1 MIAVNKFWIA
11 WKFVGRSFR
20 ARSFHAWKLLPKH
33 CRNRPWDDQCTI
45 GVWSRPPPPDT
56 TSLLTW
62 DFVCFFDRPLGKCK
76 RWPQWQQNLK
86 PPIGGWDASFWNLNP
101 NKNSTPCMREIC
113 YILLTAFWCLAEWEF
128 VANDSCFPH
137 WGVSFEFSNREA
149 WFQTSKAKTGSQQK
163 GAVWVFF
170 RLWKVA
176 IVWRFSSNK
185 RVEKNLGWMTI
196 CGTNV
201 IQCTQRISIE
211 SCEERLTALDLL
223 NSWVLNLW
231 SLSFW
236 TTVVRFD
243 QCVLFQGTYSSIYL
257 Y

>member
-1 MIAVNKFWIA
+1 MRAVHKFWIA
-11 WKFVGRSFR
+11 WRFV
-20 ARSFHAWKLLPKH
+20 AQALPK
-33 CRNRPWDDQCTI
+33 QTF
-45 GVWSRPPPPDT
+45 GWSVYHRSLKPAPPPPDT
-56 TSLLTW
+56 TTLLTW
-62 DFVCFFDRPLGKCK
+62 DVVCFSDGPLGKCK

-86 PPIGGWDASFWNLNP
+86 PPSWLTRVELGGMLHFENLNP

-137 WGVSFEFSNREA
+137 WGVSFEFSNREV

-201 IQCTQRISIE
+201 IQCT
-211 SCEERLTALDLL
+211 
-223 NSWVLNLW
+223 
-231 SLSFW
+231 
-236 TTVVRFD
+236 
-243 QCVLFQGTYSSIYL
+243 
-257 Y
+257 